1 MGSQRGLLSGRFLI
15 HFLPIPAD
23 RLHMETGMEKHQ
35 AHLPAT
41 QLEAQLAVVQSAAK
55 ILGRCVVVVFAMT
68 TLGDGFIWSLRVQNR
83 AIGMLVD
90 GLFVSICCLP
100 LLYISILR
108 PLARL
113 AAEQGAA
120 AAEARFRIVAQA
132 MRDAITIFDARGTI
146 RFVNRAAEGMLGYSP
161 GALIGAKLE
170 TLMPEER
177 REAFRSDLRAFA
189 SGGPTAFIGKGPV
202 ERVSQRKN
210 GERFPVELTW
220 DRLPADDAQKEIT
233 FVVIQR
239 EITARK
245 QAEAALRESEALF
258 RNMTDTAPVMIWI
271 SDLSRKLTFFNRVWL
286 DFRGRPMEAEIGDG
300 WSEGVHPEDYE
311 ACQHA
316 YNQAFEARQG
326 FDLEFRLRRADG
338 EYRWVLERTAP
349 RYAADGTFA
358 GFIGSCL
365 DVTERKQAEEV
376 LRASEKHFRE
386 LLESLP
392 VAVRIIQGGTI
403 VFANAADA
411 RLHGFDSP
419 EQEIAMDGFTHISEQ
434 DRPRLTDYVRRRAAG
449 EEAPRRY
456 EVGMLRRDGSEFRA
470 ELDVERVI
478 FNGAPAVLVAIRD
491 LTDRKRIEMYEK
503 LLPVCCVCG
512 KIRDDANTEH
522 GAGNWGRFEEYLAAH
537 SDTQFSHTFCPECFE
552 DYRKKNLMP

>member
-1 MGSQRGLLSGRFLI
+1 
-15 HFLPIPAD
+15 
-23 RLHMETGMEKHQ
+23 METGMEKNQ
-35 AHLPAT
+35 THLPAT

-55 ILGRCVVVVFAMT
+55 ILGRCVLVVFAMT
-68 TLGDGFIWSLRVQNR
+68 LLGDGFLWSLRLQDR
-83 AIGMLVD
+83 AIGILVD

-100 LLYISILR
+100 LLYTAILR

-113 AAEQGAA
+113 AAVQAA
-120 AAEARFRIVAQA
+120 AAADSRFRIVAQA

-146 RFVNRAAEGMLGYSP
+146 RFANRAAEEMLGYRP
-161 GALIGAKLE
+161 GALIGAKVE
-170 TLMPEER
+170 TLIPEER
-177 REAFRSDLRAFA
+177 REAFRSDLHAFA
-189 SGGPTAFIGKGPV
+189 SGGSTAFIGKGPV

-220 DRLPADDAQKEIT
+220 DRLPADSAQKEFT

-245 QAEAALRESEALF
+245 RAELTLRESEALF
-258 RNMTDTAPVMIWI
+258 HSMTDTAPVMIWI
-271 SDLSRKLTFFNRVWL
+271 SDINRNVTFFNRVWL
-286 DFRGRPMEAEIGDG
+286 EFRGRSMDQEIGEG
-300 WSEGVHPEDYE
+300 WTEGVHPDDQQS
-311 ACQHA
+311 CRQA
-316 YNQAFEARQG
+316 YDQALEARRG

-349 RYAADGTFA
+349 RHAPDGSFA

-376 LRASEKHFRE
+376 LRASEKRFRE

-392 VAVRIIQGGTI
+392 VAVRIVQRDTV

-411 RLHGFDSP
+411 RLHGFESP
-419 EQEIAMDGFTHISEQ
+419 REEFAVDASTQISPQDLPRVIEYARRRIAGEPA
-434 DRPRLTDYVRRRAAG
+434 PRCYEVRRR
-449 EEAPRRY
+449 
-456 EVGMLRRDGSEFRA
+456 RRDGTEFQA
-470 ELDVERVI
+470 ELDAETIV
-478 FNGAPAVLVAIRD
+478 FDGAPAVLVAVRD

-512 KIRDDANTEH
+512 KIRDDADTEH
-522 GAGNWGRFEEYLAAH
+522 GAGHWGRFEEYLAAH
-537 SDTQFSHTFCPECFE
+537 SDAKFSHTFCPECFE
-552 DYRKKNLMP
+552 DYRKKNLMR

>member
-1 MGSQRGLLSGRFLI
+1 
-15 HFLPIPAD
+15 
-23 RLHMETGMEKHQ
+23 METGTEKHQ
-35 AHLPAT
+35 ARLPAT
-41 QLEAQLAVVQSAAK
+41 QLEAQLAVVHWAAR
-55 ILGRCVVVVFAMT
+55 IMWRCVAVVFVMT
-68 TLGDGFIWSLRVQNR
+68 LLGDGLTRLLRLESWAASIIVN
-83 AIGMLVD
+83 GV
-90 GLFVSICCLP
+90 FVSICSLP
-100 LLYISILR
+100 LLYIVILR
-108 PLARL
+108 PLATM
-113 AAEQGAA
+113 AAEQAA
-120 AAEARFRIVAQA
+120 AGAEARFRTIAQA

-189 SGGPTAFIGKGPV
+189 SGGLTAFIGKGPV
-202 ERVSQRKN
+202 ERVYQRKN

-220 DRLPADDAQKEIT
+220 DRLPAHDAQKEIT

-245 QAEAALRESEALF
+245 QAEQALRQAEEKYRGIFEEAIVGIFQTTPDGRYLSANPTMAHMYGF
-258 RNMTDTAPVMIWI
+258 DSPEELMASRTDI
-271 SDLSRKLTFFNRVWL
+271 
-286 DFRGRPMEAEIGDG
+286 
-300 WSEGVHPEDYE
+300 
-311 ACQHA
+311 
-316 YNQAFEARQG
+316 ARQAYADPERREEFKRSMEMHGEVQG
-326 FDLEFRLRRADG
+326 FEYEVYRKDGSKVWFLENARAVRDAHG
-338 EYRWVLERTAP
+338 AILYYVGAVQ
-349 RYAADGTFA
+349 
-358 GFIGSCL
+358 

-376 LRASEKHFRE
+376 LRANEKRFRE

-392 VAVRIIQGGTI
+392 VAVRIVQKDTV

-411 RLHGFDSP
+411 RLHGFESP
-419 EQEIAMDGFTHISEQ
+419 QEEFAVDASTQISPQDLPRVIEYARRRIAGEPV
-434 DRPRLTDYVRRRAAG
+434 PRCFEVRRR
-449 EEAPRRY
+449 
-456 EVGMLRRDGSEFRA
+456 RRDGTEFQA
-470 ELDVERVI
+470 ELDTEKIV

-537 SDTQFSHTFCPECFE
+537 SDAQFSHTFCPQCFE
-552 DYRKKNLMP
+552 DYRKKNLMS